1 MIRKRSHILRYKEV
15 ISSDGYFDD
24 LGNWVNGGST
34 ERNVELICR
43 ADINSAGKT
52 VPNNQGQ
59 DFVFSF
65 TIYLDRIPVSLGRGT
80 FVEIIENGKVKGSGT
95 VVLPWGQQATNRV
108 WV

>member
-24 LGNWVNGGST
+24 LGNWVDGGST
-34 ERNVELICR
+34 ERTFELICR

-65 TIYLDRIPVSLGRGT
+65 TIYLDKIPGDLSRGT
-80 FVEIIENGKVKGSGT
+80 FVEILENGKVKGSGT
-95 VVLPWGQQATNRV
+95 VVLPWGQQATNRL